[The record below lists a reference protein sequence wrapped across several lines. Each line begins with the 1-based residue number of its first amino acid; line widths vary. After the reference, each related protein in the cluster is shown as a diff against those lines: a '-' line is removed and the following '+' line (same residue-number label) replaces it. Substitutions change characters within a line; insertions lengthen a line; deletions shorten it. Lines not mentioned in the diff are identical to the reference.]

1 MCPFISWISPKQNH
15 HKSGPV
21 SSFVSILSG
30 LRILVIFFAL
40 GLTKVGVNY
49 LLLGLSKLRSMRP
62 PVGVLRNRVQSI
74 NGVMAHISSGS
85 SESAES
91 LARVCR

>member
-1 MCPFISWISPKQNH
+1 MSPKQNH
-15 HKSGPV
+15 HKSGAV
-21 SSFVSILSG
+21 WSFVSILSG
-30 LRILVIFFAL
+30 LRILVVFFAL
-40 GLTKVGVNY
+40 GLAKVGVNY

-62 PVGVLRNRVQSI
+62 PVGVLRNREQSI